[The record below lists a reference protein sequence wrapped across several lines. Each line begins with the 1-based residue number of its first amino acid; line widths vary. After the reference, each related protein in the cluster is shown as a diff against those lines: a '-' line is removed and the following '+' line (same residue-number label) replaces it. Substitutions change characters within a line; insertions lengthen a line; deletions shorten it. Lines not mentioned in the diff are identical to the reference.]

1 MLDFLWNDIL
11 VNPVSNALIVL
22 TNALWDNYGLGIIVF
37 TLVIRVVTYP
47 LTLRQLRATRAMQLM
62 QPRMQEIQKK
72 YKDPKRRQEEMVKV
86 YRDAGINPL
95 GCIWPL
101 LVQMP
106 IWIALYNAIRYTL
119 GDTPEQLLDL
129 SRRLYD
135 WDFITASIPLN
146 RDFLFLDLGSSAL
159 VQAAPLAIVI
169 AVLTFFQQKL
179 STARMPARDD
189 RQQTTNQTM
198 LWMLPLVFGFFT
210 LQVPAGLALYWLV
223 TSVFTIITSYY
234 YYFYRTGE
242 SISVRWLF
250 SLDALPAPAATVA
263 AGGSSTSG
271 SDGSANS
278 RGSDE
283 PVEAEVS
290 ETADDDGGEQPVRHE
305 SAAAR
310 RRRRRR
316 RAKR

>member
-11 VNPVSNALIVL
+11 VNPVSNALIIL
-22 TNALWDNYGLGIIVF
+22 TNALWDNYGLAIIVF

-72 YKDPKRRQEEMVKV
+72 YKDPKRRQEELVKV
-86 YRDAGINPL
+86 YREAGINPL

-135 WDFITASIPLN
+135 WDYITASIPLN
-146 RDFLFLDLGSSAL
+146 REFLFLDLGSSAL
-159 VQAAPLAIVI
+159 IQAAPLAVVI
-169 AVLTFFQQKL
+169 AILTFFQQKL

-189 RQQTTNQTM
+189 RQQSTNQTM

-223 TSVFTIITSYY
+223 TSVFTIATSYY

-242 SISVRWLF
+242 SISIRWLF
-250 SLDALPAPAATVA
+250 SLDALPAPAAA
-263 AGGSSTSG
+263 ATGGGSASSN
-271 SDGSANS
+271 A
-278 RGSDE
+278 E

-290 ETADDDGGEQPVRHE
+290 ETSDDDGEAPQERRE

>member
-1 MLDFLWNDIL
+1 MLDFLWNDVL
-11 VNPVSNALIVL
+11 VNPVSNALIIL

-86 YRDAGINPL
+86 YREAGINPL

-135 WDFITASIPLN
+135 WDYITASIPLD

-159 VQAAPLAIVI
+159 IQAAPLAVVI

-189 RQQTTNQTM
+189 RQQSTNQTM

-223 TSVFTIITSYY
+223 TSVFTIATSYY

-242 SISVRWLF
+242 SISIRWLF
-250 SLDALPAPAATVA
+250 SLDALPAPAAAA
-263 AGGSSTSG
+263 AGGGSSS
-271 SDGSANS
+271 SSA
-278 RGSDE
+278 E

-290 ETADDDGGEQPVRHE
+290 EISDDDGEAPQERRE

>member
-11 VNPVSNALIVL
+11 VNPVSNALIIL

-62 QPRMQEIQKK
+62 QPRMQDIQKK

-86 YRDAGINPL
+86 YREAGINPL

-135 WDFITASIPLN
+135 WDFITASIPLD

-159 VQAAPLAIVI
+159 VQAAPLAVVI

-250 SLDALPAPAATVA
+250 SLDALPAPAATAV
-263 AGGSSTSG
+263 AGGSSAG
-271 SDGSANS
+271 GADASANS

-290 ETADDDGGEQPVRHE
+290 ETSDDDGGEQPVRRE